1 MFCRKFYKRF
11 TDGRRKKT
19 HGTRCFFAARLHKI
33 SACEKLWKSH
43 SIWKAGFQHFPQS
56 YQQGVW
62 ENSGAAYVNLRAARN
77 ITERIGEFCRS
88 GAWKIEEKVNNYS
101 VTIEKSTSRRKTV
114 EKCRQLRYSIWY

>member
-1 MFCRKFYKRF
+1 M
-11 TDGRRKKT
+11 
-19 HGTRCFFAARLHKI
+19 RLHKI

-62 ENSGAAYVNLRAARN
+62 ENSDAAYVNLRAARN

-88 GAWKIEEKVNNYS
+88 GAWKIEEKLNNYS
-101 VTIEKSTSRRKTV
+101 AAIEKSTFQRKTV